1 MALTI
6 DGSNGII
13 LPVGSLTK
21 PSLGTAGAGMHVP
34 LANTLAFVTNTQSRI
49 VIDSAGT
56 VTVANNFV
64 VSGNTTVSG
73 TTIPTSK
80 TLVTTIDSQT
90 LTNKTIS
97 GANNTL
103 SNIPNNSLSN
113 NSIIFGATTQAL
125 GSTISGLNGV
135 SLGQGT
141 AAAGAF
147 TTLSASSTVS
157 GTGFSNYL
165 ASPPAIGGSSPAAG
179 NFTSLGATGNVILGD
194 ASGDTLTINGTAVSC
209 PNNLNFDSSTLL
221 IDATNNRVGVG
232 VANPPYKLSVA
243 DYSAGAPTVAA
254 LYGGAAG
261 AVAGEGAS
269 LGLFYANG
277 QELGRVSGQFNTT
290 GTAADGKLV
299 FYTRTAEAVT
309 EKMVI
314 DSSGNVGIG
323 TNAPIR
329 PVSVG
334 TPNGGANAVI
344 NLGSGTSSL
353 GTIEFADGITGDDR
367 FRGYVQYAHADNS
380 LRLGTDAA
388 ERLRIDSFGR
398 VGIGL
403 TNLSDAT
410 TNGLG
415 VLGTL
420 GVGVSGVPGYKA
432 AVYSGTS
439 LGLNYNLL
447 LTPEFGGLGR
457 DSAIIFG
464 ATFNNNWG
472 GVDYSPRY
480 AGAIQF
486 GASNGVF
493 GEPRAWAMRF
503 LVGAGDIPVERM
515 RINYNGVLTLGS
527 AISLDPTTANAL
539 VVDVSGNVLIKGRI
553 QSSSDVIGYA
563 AGAGGT
569 VTQQTS
575 KSTGVTIN
583 KPSGSITLNNAELA
597 AGATVSFPMT
607 NSYFAVGD
615 IIVFGWGGGG
625 TGATI
630 SYNVWMGTTSNGIA
644 TICVK
649 NISTGALSNPLAID
663 FAIIRH
669 VTS

>member
-1 MALTI
+1 
-6 DGSNGII
+6 
-13 LPVGSLTK
+13 
-21 PSLGTAGAGMHVP
+21 
-34 LANTLAFVTNTQSRI
+34 LAFVTNTQSRI

-73 TTIPTSK
+73 TTIPASK

-141 AAAGAF
+141 SGAAAGTF
-147 TTLSASSTVS
+147 TNLAYTGTLTG
-157 GTGFSNYL
+157 GTGVI
-165 ASPPAIGGSSPAAG
+165 AIGT
-179 NFTSLGATGNVILGD
+179 NQIYKD
-194 ASGDTLTINGTAVSC
+194 A
-209 PNNLNFDSSTLL
+209 
-221 IDATNNRVGVG
+221 
-232 VANPPYKLSVA
+232 
-243 DYSAGAPTVAA
+243 
-254 LYGGAAG
+254 
-261 AVAGEGAS
+261 
-269 LGLFYANG
+269 
-277 QELGRVSGQFNTT
+277 
-290 GTAADGKLV
+290 
-299 FYTRTAEAVT
+299 
-309 EKMVI
+309 
-314 DSSGNVGIG
+314 SGNVGIG

-329 PVSVG
+329 QFSVG
-334 TPNGGANAVI
+334 TPNGGVNAII

-367 FRGYVQYAHADNS
+367 FRGYIQYAHADNS

-420 GVGVSGVPGYKA
+420 GVGVSGIPGYKA

-486 GASNGVF
+486 GASNSVF

-503 LVGAGDIPVERM
+503 LVGAGDTPVERM
-515 RINYNGVLTLGS
+515 RLDYNGNLGLGATPS
-527 AISLDPTTANAL
+527 AW
-539 VVDVSGNVLIKGRI
+539 GNVTNRVLEFSNGVALLGNL
-553 QSSSDVIGYA
+553 SVPA
-563 AGAGGT
+563 AYLVTNAYSANGGT
-569 VTQQTS
+569 VWTYKTS
-575 KSTGVTIN
+575 APATMYLQNAGVHAWYNAPTGTAGNTATFTSAMTLTAAGNLLVGVTGR
-583 KPSGSITLNNAELA
+583 PERLA
-597 AGATVSFPMT
+597 V
-607 NSYFAVGD
+607 VGD
-615 IIVFGWGGGG
+615 SGPQAVCFLAGNTAGDVGNSALVISKFDNNQSTSQVFVRFFSNNVGTANGQINGNGASQAAFGTYSDSRLKENIQTLPPQLHNICSLRPVEFDYIATEGGGHQYSFIAQEFEKIYPESVGERDDGMKTITGWGR
-625 TGATI
+625 TEAI
-630 SYNVWMGTTSNGIA
+630 L
-644 TICVK
+644 VK
-649 NISTGALSNPLAID
+649 AIQELH
-663 FAIIRH
+663 AEIESLKQRI
-669 VTS
+669 